1 MKRNDIIIANSTRMT
16 KYGRILNPQG
26 YKAPWHHNESSL
38 YIFRKA
44 IFEFTADDKSP
55 IIFED
60 HDGNWWMPDKHFFTD
75 WGSIP
80 VCLQILIPKDTYLGY
95 LFHDS
100 AYGHHGLWL
109 MKKGEKEFS
118 FKVLTMTKA
127 NDILYQ
133 MMMAQDSWKLTATTV
148 YETLQIAG
156 GFAWTDAGKRM
167 RAGTQIV
174 VE

>member
-1 MKRNDIIIANSTRMT
+1 MT

-44 IFEFTADDKSP
+44 IFEFTADPQSP

-60 HDGNWWMPDKHFFTD
+60 HDGNWWLTDKHFFTD

-80 VCLQILIPKDTYLGY
+80 IVLQVLIPKDTYLGY
-95 LFHDS
+95 LFHDAS
-100 AYGHHGLWL
+100 FGHHGLWFL
-109 MKKGEKEFS
+109 KKGSTEIVFKE
-118 FKVLTMTKA
+118 LTMTQA

-133 MMMAQDSWKLTATTV
+133 MMMAQGAWKITAATV
-148 YETLQIAG
+148 YETLQLAG
-156 GFAWTDAGKRM
+156 SAAWNDAVKQK
-167 RAGTQIV
+167 RAGTQIIL
-174 VE
+174 